1 MKRLDLWT
9 VGGAALC
16 ALVGMAL
23 AFDGAARAETPP
35 PRTILVLDGSGSMWG
50 QIGGRSKIEI
60 AREVIAGLAAD
71 AEPGLE
77 LGLVAYGHR
86 REGDCADIE
95 MLLPPGPLDPAAF
108 AATVNSVRPKGKT
121 PLSAAVERAAEALEY
136 GVRSATVVLVSD
148 GIETCVDDPCAFA
161 ERLNA
166 KGVDFTAHVVGF
178 GVGGADEASLRCLS
192 DATGGRYFSASDAG
206 GLATAMA
213 SAVSEL
219 TDLDCA
225 AAGALEGRYRYGK
238 SPNSLPGEAE
248 VTRQGDGYIMRS
260 RWTPNPAPGWH
271 YTITF
276 AYSERDCSLKG
287 DWVVHVGPTGG
298 GEFFAKRTADG
309 ALFEARDMPG
319 VDAADHEW
327 NGMLFLKQ

>member
-1 MKRLDLWT
+1 MKRT
-9 VGGAALC
+9 ICAAGGVAFGMLIAAT
-16 ALVGMAL
+16 AL
-23 AFDGAARAETPP
+23 ALGGAARAETAP
-35 PRTILVLDGSGSMWG
+35 PRTMLVLDGSGSMWG

-60 AREVIAGLAAD
+60 ARDVIAGLAAD

-95 MLLPPGPLDPAAF
+95 MLLPPEPLNPAAF

-121 PLSAAVERAAEALEY
+121 PLSAAVQQAAEALEY

-161 ERLNA
+161 EQLNA
-166 KGVDFTAHVVGF
+166 QGVDFTAHVVGF

-206 GLATAMA
+206 GLAAAMA
-213 SAVSEL
+213 SAVAEV

-238 SPNSLPGEAE
+238 SPNTLPGEAE
-248 VTRQGDGYIMRS
+248 VTRQGDSYVLRS

-271 YTITF
+271 YTTTL

-287 DWVVHVGPTGG
+287 DWVVHVGPAGG
-298 GEFFAKRTADG
+298 GEFFAKRAADG
-309 ALFEARDMPG
+309 GQFEARDMPG

-327 NGMLFLKQ
+327 NGMLFVKQ